1 MPNTGANG
9 PGPAGN
15 GSSNSF
21 ESGAIRYELFVGN
34 RTSSFDERQSA
45 CDPGNLPL
53 RLRRAA
59 LRIHGRCN
67 RLRAT
72 QNIHRRVSARR
83 RRRLL
88 RCSGAAVIWRADS
101 PHGTWLRI
109 VSQIRAQS
117 CCLIVRLYPRFTWD
131 TRAATVVEAAV
142 TAAAAFE
149 LYGLKSCRQ
158 PTFQRFNYFNASTDM
173 ALKSYRHFPVGLTN
187 S

>member
-1 MPNTGANG
+1 MLRNFLIENRKLNRNEAITYEKEIHIVVSSGSVGGGMPNTGANG

-15 GSSNSF
+15 GSSNSI

-53 RLRRAA
+53 CLRRAA

-88 RCSGAAVIWRADS
+88 RCSGAAVIWCAAS

-109 VSQIRAQS
+109 
-117 CCLIVRLYPRFTWD
+117 
-131 TRAATVVEAAV
+131 AT
-142 TAAAAFE
+142 
-149 LYGLKSCRQ
+149 Q
-158 PTFQRFNYFNASTDM
+158 PTAGSVELGTPK
-173 ALKSYRHFPVGLTN
+173 LLS
-187 S
+187 

>member
-15 GSSNSF
+15 GSSNSR
-21 ESGAIRYELFVGN
+21 EPGAIRYELFVGN

-53 RLRRAA
+53 RLRGAA

-83 RRRLL
+83 RRLL
-88 RCSGAAVIWRADS
+88 CRSGALVICAPACAIRHPDSTEIRSRVRARACRSFADSLPFNVVTIQRIALSSEPRWLRNVVRIIRNKPRRFHDDHAPCTLLEEAVIAR
-101 PHGTWLRI
+101 
-109 VSQIRAQS
+109 
-117 CCLIVRLYPRFTWD
+117 
-131 TRAATVVEAAV
+131 EAR
-142 TAAAAFE
+142 
-149 LYGLKSCRQ
+149 S
-158 PTFQRFNYFNASTDM
+158 
-173 ALKSYRHFPVGLTN
+173 HFH
-187 S
+187 

>member
-1 MPNTGANG
+1 
-9 PGPAGN
+9 AGN
-15 GSSNSF
+15 GSSNSI
-21 ESGAIRYELFVGN
+21 EPGAIRYELFVGN

-88 RCSGAAVIWRADS
+88 RCSGAAVIWGAAS
-101 PHGTWLRI
+101 LHGTWRRI
-109 VSQIRAQS
+109 DLESGNPSGAF
-117 CCLIVRLYPRFTWD
+117 LLPL
-131 TRAATVVEAAV
+131 TVGALPWPPKPLDSPSSRDCGTKA
-142 TAAAAFE
+142 
-149 LYGLKSCRQ
+149 GWRRG
-158 PTFQRFNYFNASTDM
+158 QRFNYFNASTDI
-173 ALKSYRHFPVGLTN
+173 ALKSYMHFLVGLTKFVI
-187 S
+187 